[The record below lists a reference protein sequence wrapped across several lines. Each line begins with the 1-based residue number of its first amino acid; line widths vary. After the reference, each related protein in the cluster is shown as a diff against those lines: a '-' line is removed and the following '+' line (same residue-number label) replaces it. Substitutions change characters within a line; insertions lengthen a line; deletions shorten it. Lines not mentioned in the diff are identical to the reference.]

1 MKIIVITLCLLLN
14 FTTAFSGIDESAK
27 NLDSVKQQIK
37 DIDKEIKK
45 NKDKKKNID
54 NELKQQDKKIS
65 KTRKEIHSINK
76 KSKQNQK
83 KLEQLNLDQK
93 KLEQEIEKKM
103 VYLSAFFLD
112 IHKKGDSSY
121 LKSIIDGD
129 NPSEILREQKLKSY
143 FTNAQ
148 FELITQLQIDKK
160 KLIDTKEIINKTIA
174 KIDRQKKDKNKI
186 KKQLESEKNQKK
198 QMLASVAKEIKN
210 KEQAKKKLIDDE
222 KKLKSIIDELVKKAA
237 KAEEKEEELR
247 KKESRKTKSTEK
259 VVPFQGGNF
268 SKLKGKLN
276 LPLKGSIKYK
286 YGTKRKD
293 TGVVWKGIFITGK
306 EGQDVKSVG
315 NGKVAYADWLRG
327 FGNLIIIDHGQGYM
341 SLYGYNES
349 VLLNVNDEV
358 KEGDV
363 IATVGNTGGLG
374 INGLYFELRKNSKPF
389 NPIAWTK
396 K

>member
-1 MKIIVITLCLLLN
+1 MKIIFITLFLLFYLPPA
-14 FTTAFSGIDESAK
+14 TSGIDESTK
-27 NLDSVKQQIK
+27 DLDNVKKQIK

-54 NELKQQDKKIS
+54 NEIKQQEKKIS

-83 KLEQLNLDQK
+83 KLEQLNQDQK
-93 KLEQEIEKKM
+93 KLEQEIDKKKI
-103 VYLSAFFLD
+103 YLSAFFLD

-129 NPSEILREQKLKSY
+129 NPGDILRDQKLKSY
-143 FTNAQ
+143 FTSAQ
-148 FELITQLQIDKK
+148 VELIDQLQTDKK
-160 KLIDTKEIINKTIA
+160 KLLDTKKIINKTIA

-186 KKQLESEKNQKK
+186 KKQLESEKSNKK
-198 QMLASVAKEIKN
+198 QLLASVAKEIKN

-222 KKLKSIIDELVKKAA
+222 KKLKSIIDELVIKAA
-237 KAEEKEEELR
+237 KEEEKEQLR
-247 KKESRKTKSTEK
+247 KKETKKTKSTEK
-259 VVPFQGGNF
+259 VVPFKGGSF
-268 SKLKGKLN
+268 AKLKGKLT
-276 LPLKGSIKYK
+276 LPLKGKIRYK
-286 YGTKRKD
+286 FGTKRKD
-293 TGVVWKGIFITGK
+293 TGIKWKGIFIEGK

-358 KEGDV
+358 KEGDI

-389 NPIAWTK
+389 NPLGWTK